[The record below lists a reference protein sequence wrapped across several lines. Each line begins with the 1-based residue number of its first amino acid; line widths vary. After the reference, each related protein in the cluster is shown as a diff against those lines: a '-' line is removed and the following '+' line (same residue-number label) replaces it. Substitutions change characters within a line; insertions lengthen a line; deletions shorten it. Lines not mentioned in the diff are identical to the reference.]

1 MANAELNSFDDFILT
16 KTPSISYLIS
26 KDGEIKRSFFG
37 GYSLLEPKKIKTKSD
52 TLYDL
57 ASLTKVFSTTL
68 IALKSY
74 QNGTFDINKTFSEK
88 KNPFTPLDLLRHEAG
103 FPSWYPLY
111 KFSSKEEVYDFLL
124 NKMERKKVAEEA
136 IYSCPGYILLGFIL
150 EETLNDSLNNLF
162 FKLIAN
168 PSGIIKDAM
177 FNPPSSLKEKI
188 AGSELK
194 GDYERE
200 MALKEGCEKYPCA
213 SDDGLWGIVSDGNA
227 RFLGGVAGNAGLFAN
242 LKGCYE
248 LSKLFLN
255 GTSFLDKKVLKLCF
269 ERGRARSGEKRS
281 AGFKMASEDSPVSRE
296 LKKGSVYHEGFT
308 GTFVSISEDGEILIM
323 LTNRIHPIHP
333 KVPFSN
339 ERVKFIQ
346 FCRKILN
353 G

>member
-1 MANAELNSFDDFILT
+1 MANAELNPFDEFILT

-37 GYSLLEPKKIKTKSD
+37 GYSLLEPQKIKTRSD

-74 QNGTFDINKTFSEK
+74 QNGTFDINKKYSASS
-88 KNPFTPLDLLRHEAG
+88 NPFTPLDLLRHEAG

-124 NKMERKKVAEEA
+124 NKMERKNVAEEA
-136 IYSCPGYILLGFIL
+136 IYSCLGYILLGFIL
-150 EETLNDSLNNLF
+150 EEELNDSLSNLF

-168 PSGIIKDAM
+168 PPGITNDAM
-177 FNPPSSLKEKI
+177 FNPPSSLKDKI

-200 MALKEGCEKYPCA
+200 MALKEGCNKYP
-213 SDDGLWGIVSDGNA
+213 SVGDDGLWGVVSDGNA

-242 LKGCYE
+242 LRGSFE
-248 LSKLFLN
+248 LSKVFLD
-255 GTSFLDKKVLKLCF
+255 TSFLDKKVLKLCF
-269 ERGRARSGEKRS
+269 EKGRAKSGEKRS

-296 LKKGSVYHEGFT
+296 LKRGSVYHEGFT
-308 GTFVSISEDGEILIM
+308 GTFVSINEDGEILIM
-323 LTNRIHPIHP
+323 LTNRIHPVHP